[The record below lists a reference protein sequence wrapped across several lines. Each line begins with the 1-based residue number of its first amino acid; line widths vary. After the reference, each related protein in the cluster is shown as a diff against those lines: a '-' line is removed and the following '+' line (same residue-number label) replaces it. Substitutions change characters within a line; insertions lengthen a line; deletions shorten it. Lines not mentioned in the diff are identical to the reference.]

1 MLAITSGGRFLR
13 PVNGLPGA
21 SRIMKNDTVM
31 STSIVGMAASI
42 RLKMNFSMIVSCPGG
57 LRRLQGVAGWRTP

>member
-1 MLAITSGGRFLR
+1 M
-13 PVNGLPGA
+13 NGLPGA

-31 STSIVGMAASI
+31 STNIVGMAASI